1 MPQDPA
7 QAANWYRK
15 AADDGSVDALYALGL
30 LYQQGRGVPQ
40 DVVQAD
46 RWIVLA
52 IQRYAA
58 SDKGK
63 REKAVQ
69 ARKNI
74 ESRMTPV
81 QIEQA
86 QKLVREWKPG
96 VQ

>member
-1 MPQDPA
+1 M
-7 QAANWYRK
+7 
-15 AADDGSVDALYALGL
+15 
-30 LYQQGRGVPQ
+30 RGWLIISDCTSP
-40 DVVQAD
+40 
-46 RWIVLA
+46 
-52 IQRYAA
+52 YAA

-69 ARKNI
+69 ARKDI
-74 ESRMTPV
+74 ERSMTPE